1 MGSRARREKGGS
13 DRDIAAARLM
23 GRPKAVQRRLI
34 ANERG
39 WLDPAQ
45 PLPDGETIAA
55 ALGSSRKACGP
66 HWQLLGA
73 WVEQGVSD
81 QRSTRRTR
89 APTRLDRR
97 RGWKSP

>member
-1 MGSRARREKGGS
+1 MGCRSRREKGDP

-34 ANERG
+34 ADERG

-45 PLPDGETIAA
+45 PLPDDETIAA

-73 WVEQGVSD
+73 WVEQGVSH
-81 QRSTRRTR
+81 QRSTRRT
-89 APTRLDRR
+89 
-97 RGWKSP
+97 